1 MNLANNSSEHKID
14 LIQEQLSALQ
24 QTVWEI
30 TKPLASV
37 PSPPCQVSS
46 TPAFEGQSSFN
57 SETRLARDAAYSAVV
72 LQEPNDDVSAALA
85 TLKHSLDK
93 HNQTNTQA
101 REAESSGEQPL
112 PVNFVVVVVR
122 KIKGEYPQSQVNNT
136 NNQAQPPFCLVS
148 HSWRDYLQVE
158 SLCQSIYFPSDP
170 IPAGSLTLLHGL
182 LYFIIRDYLHE
193 DDSDLARFDAAGYCK
208 LCEDRFVTG
217 LKNFEMMTDPT
228 LEKLQA
234 LLLGVCQPV
243 SRRTKLTMQVIKTQ
257 EESNIQLCW
266 TYLALAFNMCQN
278 TGLHR
283 RSTLHQDP
291 FSLAETKRHTFWSL
305 YTIDKHVSLNLGLTS
320 HFQDHDI
327 DTEPFVPSDK
337 THQRPWNLMAL
348 VIAEFSRLQGQVYDR
363 LYSTF
368 ASRVSVAERSEVIE
382 SLSNDLM
389 AVRDKLLAVWLHFYS
404 QGTS

>member
-1 MNLANNSSEHKID
+1 MNVANNSSEHKID

-24 QTVWEI
+24 QTVQEI

-46 TPAFEGQSSFN
+46 TPAFEGQSLFN

-112 PVNFVVVVVR
+112 PVNFVVAVVR

-170 IPAGSLTLLHGL
+170 IPAGSVTLLHGL

-234 LLLGVCQPV
+234 LLLGVC
-243 SRRTKLTMQVIKTQ
+243 
-257 EESNIQLCW
+257 
-266 TYLALAFNMCQN
+266 
-278 TGLHR
+278 
-283 RSTLHQDP
+283 
-291 FSLAETKRHTFWSL
+291 
-305 YTIDKHVSLNLGLTS
+305 
-320 HFQDHDI
+320 
-327 DTEPFVPSDK
+327 
-337 THQRPWNLMAL
+337 
-348 VIAEFSRLQGQVYDR
+348 
-363 LYSTF
+363 
-368 ASRVSVAERSEVIE
+368 
-382 SLSNDLM
+382 
-389 AVRDKLLAVWLHFYS
+389 
-404 QGTS
+404 